1 MVEIIDIDSVPHSSY
16 PGGGARGPLP
26 LSGWRNLV
34 LNIHIAVKFGGPS
47 LTSERGSVFTA

>member
-16 PGGGARGPLP
+16 PGGGARGPLL

-34 LNIHIAVKFGGPS
+34 LTIHIAVKFGGPS